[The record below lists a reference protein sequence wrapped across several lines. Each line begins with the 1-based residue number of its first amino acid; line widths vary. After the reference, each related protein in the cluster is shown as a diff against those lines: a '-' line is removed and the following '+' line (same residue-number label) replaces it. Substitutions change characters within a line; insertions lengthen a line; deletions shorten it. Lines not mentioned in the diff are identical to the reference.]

1 MSVEAKNIMARE
13 EGFSLIEMMVSM
25 TITLILVGLAFTL
38 LAATLRQKTRSA
50 RETAALSDA
59 TQSMSWMTGEIMNA
73 GFGLSSNG
81 IVSDSNE
88 DRIHIRANLNSFMGE
103 TTSSTVTDQGE
114 DVVYQLA
121 ARPDGGSA
129 LVRSDVGKNAQK
141 MLGRFSTYGMRLGL
155 YTHPANLAAADDDAV
170 LNLERAA
177 FGSNSVQLVPDAIPI
192 LYMDNRQPF
201 VHAVR

>member
-1 MSVEAKNIMARE
+1 
-13 EGFSLIEMMVSM
+13 MMVAM

-38 LAATLRQKTRSA
+38 LAATIRQKTRGA

-81 IVSDSNE
+81 IASDSSE
-88 DRIHIRANLNSFMGE
+88 DMIHIRANLNAFMGE
-103 TTSSTVTDQGE
+103 TTSNTVTDQGE

-129 LVRSDVGKNAQK
+129 LVRSDVGKNETNVVAT
-141 MLGRFSTYGMRLGL
+141 LVDNADLDGDGEGDGL
-155 YTHPANLAAADDDAV
+155 NFQYVDSAGATTTPQAASRVIIQVRVILPAVGTPGSDGYQPQRTKLVTAPIVLRNYQLAA
-170 LNLERAA
+170 
-177 FGSNSVQLVPDAIPI
+177 
-192 LYMDNRQPF
+192 Y
-201 VHAVR
+201 